1 MVSSFCYQRLTR
13 LLPAHASLFY
23 EARFIVFSVL
33 CETKAYK
40 YTLIKVCS
48 SMLCKLLKSISF
60 VFKCMLWTCY
70 EHVIT
75 FVPEIMEG
83 IKNNTV
89 TNSHCNPFHIFNI
102 LKRLQS
108 KQGKTPSMARL
119 FLKMPLSS
127 LKNKKWC
134 VRWMSY
140 FWGKLLM
147 RVVRTKQTDI
157 EADHLTKQYE
167 NK

>member
-13 LLPAHASLFY
+13 FLPAHASLFY
-23 EARFIVFSVL
+23 DARFIVFSVL

-48 SMLCKLLKSISF
+48 SVLCRLLKSISF
-60 VFKCMLWTCY
+60 VFQWK
-70 EHVIT
+70 HVMTFVT

-89 TNSHCNPFHIFNI
+89 TNSHCNPFNIFNI

-119 FLKMPLSS
+119 FLKVPLSS
-127 LKNKKWC
+127 LKNKND
-134 VRWMSY
+134 V
-140 FWGKLLM
+140 
-147 RVVRTKQTDI
+147 
-157 EADHLTKQYE
+157 
-167 NK
+167 

>member
-48 SMLCKLLKSISF
+48 SVLCRLLKSISF
-60 VFKCMLWTCY
+60 VFQWK
-70 EHVIT
+70 HVMTFVT

-89 TNSHCNPFHIFNI
+89 TNSHCNPFNIFNI

-119 FLKMPLSS
+119 FLKVPLSS
-127 LKNKKWC
+127 LKNKND
-134 VRWMSY
+134 V
-140 FWGKLLM
+140 
-147 RVVRTKQTDI
+147 
-157 EADHLTKQYE
+157 
-167 NK
+167 

>member
-1 MVSSFCYQRLTR
+1 MVSSFCYHRLTR
-13 LLPAHASLFY
+13 FLPAHASLFY
-23 EARFIVFSVL
+23 DARFIVFSVL

-48 SMLCKLLKSISF
+48 SVLCRLLKSISF
-60 VFKCMLWTCY
+60 VFQWK
-70 EHVIT
+70 HVMTFVT

-89 TNSHCNPFHIFNI
+89 TNSHCNPFNIFNI

-119 FLKMPLSS
+119 FLKVPLSS
-127 LKNKKWC
+127 LKNKND
-134 VRWMSY
+134 V
-140 FWGKLLM
+140 
-147 RVVRTKQTDI
+147 
-157 EADHLTKQYE
+157 
-167 NK
+167 